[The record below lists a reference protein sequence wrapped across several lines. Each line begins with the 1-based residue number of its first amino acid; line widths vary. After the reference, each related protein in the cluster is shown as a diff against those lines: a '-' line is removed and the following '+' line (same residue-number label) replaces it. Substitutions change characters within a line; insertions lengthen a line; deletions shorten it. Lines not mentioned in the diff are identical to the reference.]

1 MLSES
6 LTKTKLTDPL
16 ILDLLQNIRDHRS
29 MLEDLKSI
37 KIDPKLTNIISKKI
51 GRELYIENEFHKA
64 KGFRKL
70 HIEVAEFSKNIKILH
85 CVFFPDPKFDIPI
98 FGMDLVKI
106 NDIVSAAIVDLSPAS
121 QNQGLKYEKL
131 LSEVDKSS
139 FTSLREIP
147 KWGGIFSN
155 NVFFASL
162 KSKSEKNDFCRVV
175 NQYLSILIKL
185 SKKAKP
191 EVNEEIIQER
201 IEFQKNYYLILMK
214 RLRVEGFFSPD
225 FYHREKEFNPILK
238 NWVNE
243 NKIKLPFQITKSLEK
258 LPEAYLK
265 LFEGGNIGKVVV
277 EL

>member
-1 MLSES
+1 MLI
-6 LTKTKLTDPL
+6 DPISHVSTNFNDYKQAEASIKRLKNINQEPVEDDKENLRRISNFEGKISFKKVNFAYEKDNKILKNINLEIKRGEVTAFVGASGAGKSTMLAL
-16 ILDLLQNIRDHRS
+16 ILKFIAPNNGVIF
-29 MLEDLKSI
+29 
-37 KIDPKLTNIISKKI
+37 IDD
-51 GRELYIENEFHKA
+51 
-64 KGFRKL
+64 
-70 HIEVAEFSKNIKILH
+70 KNLKILH

-139 FTSLREIP
+139 FTSLRDIP

-162 KSKSEKNDFCRVV
+162 KSKSDKNDFCRVV
-175 NQYLSILIKL
+175 DQYLTILIKL

-201 IEFQKNYYLILMK
+201 IDFQKNYCVQQMK
-214 RLRVEGFFSPD
+214 N
-225 FYHREKEFNPILK
+225 EKTSMVLLK
-238 NWVNE
+238 YFDEKWVN
-243 NKIKLPFQITKSLEK
+243 NYIKTV
-258 LPEAYLK
+258 
-265 LFEGGNIGKVVV
+265 LFDF
-277 EL
+277 